1 MPDVQLALKCK
12 FCGALLKEKPDRVA
26 GDFLFFRCDECGL
39 SNVEIMF
46 LPTRAT
52 R

>member
-1 MPDVQLALKCK
+1 MPDMELGLKCK

-26 GDFLFFRCDECGL
+26 RDFLIFRCDECSL
-39 SNVEIMF
+39 SNVESML
-46 LPTRAT
+46 LPSRAT